1 MYISNSISADNCAIA
16 LIRSDE
22 KYIIGFSDKSTTT
35 QNLASRLL
43 FQSVAVRKIKTQ
55 NIGIIIVLCCLQKAR
70 HNVGIII

>member
-22 KYIIGFSDKSTTT
+22 KCIIGFSDKSTTT

-43 FQSVAVRKIKTQ
+43 LI
-55 NIGIIIVLCCLQKAR
+55 
-70 HNVGIII
+70 